1 MINRTIEWVVLLNLS
16 NTNPHIEQIDY
27 KNASTDYEK
36 YYKYRLK
43 I

>member
-16 NTNPHIEQIDY
+16 NTNPLMEQINY